1 MTKLTNA
8 ELDAVIPPTDPR
20 LRLCDEMAVL
30 RANYSQ
36 IERLIANKQWMKLA
50 AALSNVEWAAK
61 NAGYAVNDVLR
72 PVDPYDDDKE
82 GC

>member
-30 RANYSQ
+30 RANYTQ
-36 IERLIANKQWMKLA
+36 IERLLANKQWARLA
-50 AALSNVEWAAK
+50 AALSNVEYAAK
-61 NAGYAVNDVLR
+61 GAGFAVNDIIR
-72 PVDPYDDDKE
+72 PA
-82 GC
+82 